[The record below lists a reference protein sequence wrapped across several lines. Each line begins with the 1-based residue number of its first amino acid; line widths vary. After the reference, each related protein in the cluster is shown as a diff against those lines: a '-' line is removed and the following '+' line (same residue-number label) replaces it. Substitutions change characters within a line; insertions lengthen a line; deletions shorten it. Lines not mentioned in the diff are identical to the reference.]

1 MLTLLQCKEI
11 LDEPTLSDEEVIQI
25 RDLLFS
31 VTEQIFDAQEF
42 IEGADISDKTRHDES
57 VGTQTNED

>member
-11 LDEPTLSDEEVIQI
+11 LDEPTLSDEEVIEI

-31 VTEQIFDAQEF
+31 VTEQFFDAYEF
-42 IEGADISDKTRHDES
+42 AEGADISSGTRHDES
-57 VGTQTNED
+57 VGTPSNEK